1 MPRRWAF
8 RSLLL
13 FGLAALVGGP
23 TATGQPPPLDKVHYR
38 DRADGKVVTFDTETK
53 ESPAGVQLLTGK
65 KGTISPADVIRID
78 YGDVKGIAKTD
89 QYAAIA
95 AEDSRDPVKAR
106 DAYADLLKKLP
117 PDAPERTRRYLTFRE
132 AYWAG
137 KAADAKTGDG
147 FQAEAQKA
155 ADALAAV
162 ARATKKSWEVWPTA
176 RAAARLY
183 TELGDH
189 AKAAVLLGEL
199 AAVPELPREL
209 RYEAKLAEAAATLRG
224 GQGAAADGLL
234 DQLERDRDF
243 PATGPLRDRLAVLRA
258 AAKVPPGQTGGPL
271 AKLGEATAQAK
282 DPAAKAV
289 GSNCLGD
296 AYAAAGQTR
305 DAMWAYLWADVVYNQ
320 DKDEQVYAVGR
331 LVGVFEKLG
340 DKDRADQFRD
350 RLPRVR

>member
-8 RSLLL
+8 RALLL
-13 FGLAALVGGP
+13 GLAALALG
-23 TATGQPPPLDKVHYR
+23 TSATGQPPPLDKVHYR
-38 DRADGKVVTFDTETK
+38 AADGKVVTVDAEVK

-65 KGTISPADVIRID
+65 KGTISPVDVIRID

-95 AEDSRDPVKAR
+95 LEDGRDPGKAHT
-106 DAYADLLKKLP
+106 AYADLLKKLP
-117 PDAPERTRRYLTFRE
+117 PDAPDRTRRYLTFRA

-137 KAADAKTGDG
+137 RAADAKTGDA
-147 FQAEAQKA
+147 FKAEAPKA
-155 ADALAAV
+155 ADELAAA
-162 ARATKKSWEVWPTA
+162 ARLARKSWEVWPAA

-189 AKAAVLLGEL
+189 AKAAAVLGEL
-199 AAVPELPREL
+199 AAVPELPRDL
-209 RYEAKLAEAAATLRG
+209 RYEARLAEAAAVLRG
-224 GQGAAADGLL
+224 GQGAAADAML
-234 DQLERDRDF
+234 DQLGRDRDF
-243 PATGPLRDRLAVLRA
+243 PATGPLRERLAVLRA
-258 AAKVPPGQTGGPL
+258 AAQVAPGQAGAPL
-271 AKLGEATAQAK
+271 AKLEEAVAQAK

-289 GSNCLGD
+289 GANCLGD
-296 AYAAAGQTR
+296 AYAAAGRTR

-320 DKDEQVYAVGR
+320 DKDEQVYAVGK

-340 DKDRADQFRD
+340 DRDRAEQFRD